1 MFIKNAVRM
10 RVATEE
16 EVKALQQQQQQQQRQ
31 RLKQQHQQQKQRRGL
46 QIESVARTR
55 QRNMQTQQAK
65 SLHPKWQ
72 IPSNVIVKKIV
83 LPPTPSQLRRA
94 ERR

>member
-1 MFIKNAVRM
+1 M

-16 EVKALQQQQQQQQRQ
+16 EVKALQLQQQQRQ
-31 RLKQQHQQQKQRRGL
+31 RLKQQQQQKQRRGL

-55 QRNMQTQQAK
+55 QRNMQQAK

-72 IPSNVIVKKIV
+72 IPSNVIVKKII

>member
-1 MFIKNAVRM
+1 M

-16 EVKALQQQQQQQQRQ
+16 EVKALQLQQQQQQQQRQ
-31 RLKQQHQQQKQRRGL
+31 RLKQQQGKQRRGL
-46 QIESVARTR
+46 QIESVARNK
-55 QRNMQTQQAK
+55 QRQQAK

-72 IPSNVIVKKIV
+72 IPNNVIVKKIV

>member
-1 MFIKNAVRM
+1 M

-16 EVKALQQQQQQQQRQ
+16 EVKALQQQQQQQRQ
-31 RLKQQHQQQKQRRGL
+31 RLKQQQQQKQRRGL

-55 QRNMQTQQAK
+55 HRNKQQAK